1 MKTIRLLALSAL
13 AFPVFALTATSARAQ
28 YMPHLDPQLY
38 ANVIMRMSESNT
50 CAPMPDKEIDEARLP
65 APGIMQGYFEAA
77 QLGAP
82 IAPHFKLNGKTRWT
96 LGGVSVGEDA
106 LNGQKDPLAV
116 PGNRLDPDTVRFF
129 RAGTHQT
136 AQGQWLVLN
145 DAGEV
150 AGVYNGQF
158 ERQKGEW
165 RLHKLTIFEA
175 DQKVSPITHYCS
187 SPGDMDERLVDAL
200 TMQVEALER
209 RVAARTKRFERDVVK
224 LEEAR
229 AKAAERPN
237 NSNRARKLRER
248 RDLMESRR
256 AKLTEAQEQLAE
268 ARSNLD
274 EAQADL
280 AQLRSQRTEA
290 RNAHS
295 FRELDLDGKPVERVA
310 AEG

>member
-1 MKTIRLLALSAL
+1 MKSISLLALPALALPALALSA
-13 AFPVFALTATSARAQ
+13 TSAQAQ

-38 ANVIMRMSESNT
+38 ANVIMQLSERGT
-50 CAPMPDKEIDEARLP
+50 CGPMPDKEIDEARLP

-77 QLGAP
+77 QSGAP

-106 LNGQKDPLAV
+106 LNAQKDPLAA

-145 DAGEV
+145 EAGEV
-150 AGVYNGQF
+150 AGVYNGVF
-158 ERQKGEW
+158 ERQKGQW
-165 RLHKLTIFEA
+165 RLHKLTVFEA
-175 DQKVSPITHYCS
+175 DHKVSPITHYCS
-187 SPGDMDERLVDAL
+187 VPGDMDERLVDAL
-200 TMQVEALER
+200 TMQVQALEK
-209 RVAARTKRFERDVVK
+209 RVAARTKRYERDVVK

-237 NSNRARKLRER
+237 NSNRARKVRER
-248 RDLMESRR
+248 RDLMENRR
-256 AKLTEAQEQLAE
+256 AKLTEAQEQLVE
-268 ARSNLD
+268 ARGNLAD
-274 EAQADL
+274 AQADL
-280 AQLRSQRTEA
+280 AQLRSHTTEA
-290 RNAHS
+290 RNARS
-295 FRELDLDGKPVERVA
+295 FRGLDLDGKPIERVA